1 VFAILLNTVGIVISQ
16 VIVDYQTSRIVAGS
30 LEAYKDLSIVV
41 ISFLLASYVPKFG
54 YKRSMVVGLLAV
66 TLASVLVAA
75 ARGFWVAP
83 ILYAV
88 VGSSF
93 ALMKISVYSTVGLIT
108 SDQKE
113 HAGLMN
119 TLEGTFMV
127 GSLTGPLLFSFTIGW
142 SHWNNTYWIIAALS
156 ALALVLMLVT
166 DLVKAQFIRKP
177 TAPTSSRC
185 ST

>member
-1 VFAILLNTVGIVISQ
+1 MI
-16 VIVDYQTSRIVAGS
+16 
-30 LEAYKDLSIVV
+30 
-41 ISFLLASYVPKFG
+41 
-54 YKRSMVVGLLAV
+54 VGLLAV

-75 ARGFWVAP
+75 VYGFWVTP

-127 GSLTGPLLFSFTIGW
+127 GSLTGLPAADRTSLIFVHDRSESLEQYLLVDRLIECVGSGLVA
-142 SHWNNTYWIIAALS
+142 TY
-156 ALALVLMLVT
+156 
-166 DLVKAQFIRKP
+166 RRGRGCR
-177 TAPTSSRC
+177 SSG
-185 ST
+185 S